1 MSLYVGIS
9 ANPILEERSLYGYL
23 SQAHPPLVTTSFF
36 PAPPTDGP
44 TGGTGGCGRDGRDG
58 RAEQTAGCGRAVG
71 RTVGRLD
78 DWPIWPIGRL
88 DVRADW
94 PITDILRSLPITR
107 SARLADYPQPIAP
120 DWV

>member
-1 MSLYVGIS
+1 MRG
-9 ANPILEERSLYGYL
+9 
-23 SQAHPPLVTTSFF
+23 QAV
-36 PAPPTDGP
+36 
-44 TGGTGGCGRDGRDG
+44 
-58 RAEQTAGCGRAVG
+58 GRAVG
-71 RTVGRLD
+71 WADGRSGGRTDGRADGRLD

-107 SARLADYPQPIAP
+107 SARLADYPQPIGS